1 MQNELAPVRLPDN
14 RKELRQAAHA
24 NLHNN
29 KWMRNHE
36 LRIITLLEHC
46 RMQLC
51 STRKEVIIKLL
62 SNYVKRFKII
72 LNNFLEH
79 LTQIEDEKV
88 KRVIETSDNEHPT
101 SYGICKCKQCL
112 LDYKD
117 ESQHN
122 SLE

>member
-1 MQNELAPVRLPDN
+1 
-14 RKELRQAAHA
+14 
-24 NLHNN
+24 
-29 KWMRNHE
+29 
-36 LRIITLLEHC
+36 
-46 RMQLC
+46 MQLC

-101 SYGICKCKQCL
+101 SYGIYKCKQCL